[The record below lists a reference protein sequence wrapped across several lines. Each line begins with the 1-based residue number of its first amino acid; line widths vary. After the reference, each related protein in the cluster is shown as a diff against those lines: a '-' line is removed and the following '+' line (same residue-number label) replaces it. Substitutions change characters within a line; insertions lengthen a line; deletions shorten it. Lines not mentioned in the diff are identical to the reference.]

1 MKRRRT
7 SIVGGF
13 LLLLLVAFGLY
24 WVLIP
29 QPVLVETA
37 EVVAT
42 TFQDTIEEDGR
53 TRVRERYLVSAPLS
67 GRVQRMALEAG
78 DTVQEGQTLAII
90 TPSAS
95 PLIEPR
101 VRLELE
107 AQVGAAEA
115 AVEEAGSL
123 HEQAKVLLDQ
133 AGADLERT
141 RQLAKRNVAAAANLE
156 RDEFLFRSAER
167 QTYAAE
173 RRWHA
178 ATHVLE
184 QARAALK
191 SGGNSDVSESYP
203 VLSPI
208 SGRVLRVVQGSEGVV
223 SQATPLV
230 ELGDP
235 ADLEIAVDVLTTDAA
250 RIKAGDK
257 VIIARWGGPSDL
269 QGAVRR
275 VEPSGFTKVS
285 ALGVEEQRVWV
296 IIDITSPRESWTSLG
311 DGYRVEVKIA
321 VDQIDRATVVP
332 VGALFRRGDAW
343 NVFVV
348 EEGSA
353 HLRKLEV
360 GHLSA
365 RVAAVTEG
373 LRPGEIVIL
382 YPPAALV
389 DGSKVR
395 LQYGRSAERLPNPA
409 VADSAS

>member
-7 SIVGGF
+7 SIVGGL

-24 WVLIP
+24 WVFMP

-53 TRVRERYLVSAPLS
+53 TRVRDRYLVSAPLS

-78 DTVQEGQTLAII
+78 DAVQEGQTMAII
-90 TPSAS
+90 TPPVS
-95 PLIEPR
+95 PLLDPR

-115 AVEEAGSL
+115 AVEEAESL
-123 HEQAKVLLDQ
+123 YEQAKVLLVQ
-133 AGADLERT
+133 ARADLERT
-141 RQLAKRNVAAAANLE
+141 QKLAEQNVAAAAQLQRE
-156 RDEFLFRSAER
+156 ELLVLVAER
-167 QTYAAE
+167 QLIATE

-178 ATHVLE
+178 AAHVLE

-191 SGGNSDVSESYP
+191 TADNYEPGESYP

-208 SGRVLRVVQGSEGVV
+208 NGRVLRIVQESENVV
-223 SQATPLV
+223 SQGSPLIEV
-230 ELGDP
+230 GDP
-235 ADLEIAVDVLTTDAA
+235 GDLEIAVDVLTTDAA
-250 RIKAGDK
+250 RIKDGDK
-257 VIIARWGGPSDL
+257 VIIERWGGPTDL
-269 QGAVRR
+269 EGAVRR

-296 IIDITSPRESWTSLG
+296 IVDLTSPRETWTGLG
-311 DGYRVEVKIA
+311 DGYRVEVKIV
-321 VDQIDRATVVP
+321 VDQTDQATVLP

-348 EEGSA
+348 EEGRVL
-353 HLRKLEV
+353 LREIQV
-360 GHLSA
+360 ARLSQ
-365 RVAAVTEG
+365 RVAAIAQGVG
-373 LRPGEIVIL
+373 SGDIVVV
-382 YPPAALV
+382 YPPAALA
-389 DGSKVR
+389 DGSNVR
-395 LQYGRSAERLPNPA
+395 L
-409 VADSAS
+409 DK